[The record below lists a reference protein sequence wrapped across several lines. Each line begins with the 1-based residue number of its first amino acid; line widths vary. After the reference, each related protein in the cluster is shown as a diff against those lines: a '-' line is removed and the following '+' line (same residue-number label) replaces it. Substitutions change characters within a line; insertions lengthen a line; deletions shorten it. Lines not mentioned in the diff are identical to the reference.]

1 MSAGSL
7 MWVWW
12 GPPPPVPFP
21 LVLISQVDEHIS
33 SSPNP
38 SPRIPPHMSTMHTNR
53 HTCVNTA
60 HVRESRVT
68 WCTGPQWKSNN
79 NKKKCCLKRSTVSLF
94 IHSWNEEKEAMTHT
108 CTYTHCDESDIYQ
121 PGFKSSQIVLCKY
134 RAPASGEIFHFD
146 IHAVRYLWKNCSVAL
161 LLLKMLHCCDEMSK
175 GARKGEER
183 RRNRV
188 WVTEHRLHSWLLWFH
203 LILSPDSVA
212 FAVFV

>member
-94 IHSWNEEKEAMTHT
+94 IHSWNEEKEAMTRT

-121 PGFKSSQIVLCKY
+121 PGFKSSQIILHFVSALTLHFTSIPLDTHCSPPIY
-134 RAPASGEIFHFD
+134 RSFHVTD
-146 IHAVRYLWKNCSVAL
+146 
-161 LLLKMLHCCDEMSK
+161 CC
-175 GARKGEER
+175 
-183 RRNRV
+183 
-188 WVTEHRLHSWLLWFH
+188 W
-203 LILSPDSVA
+203 
-212 FAVFV
+212 